1 MELLRVTGIEEELH
15 AAGGNSFAD
24 VAMVVAA
31 SVTGEV
37 FHTLFPRGDL
47 NAQAQGFT
55 PARLSGAGQD
65 KVEPIL
71 AHRAHELGA
80 DVRFSTELISW
91 DQKPQGIEAVFRH
104 RQTGEEQRVTADYL
118 VAADGNRSPIRERLG
133 IATRG
138 HGRISSWLTTVFES
152 ETPLPTDGRGFS
164 LYYLRNPNFTGVY
177 ASTDIPRR
185 ATVGVEYDPKI
196 KSLAEFTDEHCLDL
210 IRQALGMDV
219 EVRILEK
226 RPWEMS
232 SYVADRFISGR
243 VFLAGDAAHTMP
255 PTGGLGG
262 QTAIQDGADLAWKLA
277 LVLQGHAEPALLQT
291 YEAERKPVAHLT
303 VDCQTANYLERM
315 RPDRD
320 DLRTN
325 APAIDYMAVALGYRY
340 RSPAILLDV
349 PDDGSPVINPFA
361 SAGLPGTRAPHLVI
375 SQAGKQLSTID
386 LFGAHFVLLAGRD
399 LPDKAIKREALLEA
413 INSAVLTTARK
424 AVGPARDLRVEI
436 DPKSGEI
443 SAHAKLTVV
452 EKVQNQR
459 DEISLTH
466 AKKFKQDSQVG
477 DDLEVPVTPRNFSR
491 IAAQTAKRAMMQR
504 IRQAEK
510 EMRDSWTT
518 AATFVAALR
527 GLPLDVYQLGTDILD
542 EEDQW
547 SARYGLDRAGAVLIR
562 PDGFIA
568 WRSRNAVDDPA
579 SVLESVLNQV
589 LGPRPDAA
597 PESASS

>member
-1 MELLRVTGIEEELH
+1 MSAHNPLPGPHYPVLIVGGGLAGLTTALLLAWRGIRPLLLERHASASLHPRARTVNFRSMELLRLTGIEEELH
-15 AAGGNSFAD
+15 AADGNSFAD
-24 VAMVVAA
+24 VAMIVAA

-37 FHTLFPRGDL
+37 FHTLFPRGDM
-47 NAQAQGFT
+47 NAQAKGFT

-71 AHRAHELGA
+71 ARRAQELGA

-91 DQKPQGIEAVFRH
+91 DQNPAGIEAVFRH

-152 ETPLPTDGRGFS
+152 ESPLPTDGRGFS
-164 LYYLRNPNFTGVY
+164 LYYLRNPNFNGAY

-185 ATVGVEYDPKI
+185 ATVGVEYDPKTR
-196 KSLAEFTDEHCLDL
+196 SLAEFTDDHCLDL
-210 IRQALGMDV
+210 IRQALGVDLK
-219 EVRILEK
+219 VRILEK
-226 RPWEMS
+226 QPWEMS

-262 QTAIQDGADLAWKLA
+262 QTAMQDGADLAWKLA
-277 LVLQGHAEPALLQT
+277 LVLQGQADPALLQT
-291 YEAERKPVAHLT
+291 YETERKPVAHLT
-303 VDCQTANYLERM
+303 VDFQTANYLVRM

-320 DLRTN
+320 DLKSN

-375 SQAGKQLSTID
+375 SRAGQQLSTID
-386 LFGAHFVLLAGRD
+386 LFGAHFLLLAS
-399 LPDKAIKREALLEA
+399 PDGEAWKTAAAI
-413 INSAVLTTARK
+413 V
-424 AVGPARDLRVEI
+424 
-436 DPKSGEI
+436 
-443 SAHAKLTVV
+443 
-452 EKVQNQR
+452 
-459 DEISLTH
+459 
-466 AKKFKQDSQVG
+466 
-477 DDLEVPVTPRNFSR
+477 
-491 IAAQTAKRAMMQR
+491 AAQ
-504 IRQAEK
+504 
-510 EMRDSWTT
+510 
-518 AATFVAALR
+518 R
-527 GLPLDVYQLGTDILD
+527 GLPLDIYRLGTDILD
-542 EEDQW
+542 VENEW
-547 SARYGLDRAGAVLIR
+547 SARYGVDRDGAVLIR

-568 WRSRNAVDDPA
+568 WRSRTRVDDP
-579 SVLESVLNQV
+579 SGIFESVLNQV
-589 LGPRPDAA
+589 LSAQPHAA
-597 PESASS
+597 PESPSN